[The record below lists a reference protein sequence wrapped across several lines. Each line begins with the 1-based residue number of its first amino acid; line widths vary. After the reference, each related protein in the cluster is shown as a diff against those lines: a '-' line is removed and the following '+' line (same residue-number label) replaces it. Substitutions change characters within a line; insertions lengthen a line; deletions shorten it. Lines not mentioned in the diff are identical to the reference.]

1 MLVMGGKKK
10 KRKKKN
16 QFSFR
21 SIKKNVRKII
31 KDNYIKK
38 GIYIDLEKVV
48 PHSLTNIIRKRC
60 SGFPTGNKGK
70 KKKRRSIIRNE
81 RSKCERKFNCKLI
94 YRRVSS
100 LPFDVN
106 SK

>member
-1 MLVMGGKKK
+1 M
-10 KRKKKN
+10 R
-16 QFSFR
+16 R
-21 SIKKNVRKII
+21 SRVER
-31 KDNYIKK
+31 
-38 GIYIDLEKVV
+38 IYIDLEKVV
-48 PHSLTNIIRKRC
+48 LHPLTNIIRKRY
-60 SGFPTGNKGK
+60 SGFPTGNKGG
-70 KKKRRSIIRNE
+70 KKRRSIIRNE